1 MMNFISAISLVFVVG
16 MIGETAQT
24 SIPGKFQEK
33 NLFKISNRDKL
44 FHFLVPP
51 ISFRAYDDN
60 TGSYVYGSRY
70 YGKRSVPEVSSR
82 MECIYMSGANQLN
95 CNKLLF

>member
-33 NLFKISNRDKL
+33 NLFKISL
-44 FHFLVPP
+44 F
-51 ISFRAYDDN
+51 I
-60 TGSYVYGSRY
+60 
-70 YGKRSVPEVSSR
+70 
-82 MECIYMSGANQLN
+82 
-95 CNKLLF
+95 